1 MHLTQL
7 FSAEDLQSQ
16 LTAGMVK
23 ATPHPTGRLTIF
35 NYTQRAQ
42 YTPELWNHVTDLCRG
57 LIVDSEDNLVARAFE
72 KFWNLD
78 DPRHPETLTANLPT
92 TPPLLTRK
100 LDGSLGVG
108 YQLDGAWYVATRGAF
123 VSDQAVWASAWLAA
137 NSPSIWPE
145 GHTPLFEIVYPDNQ
159 IVVRYE
165 TSGLILLAL
174 VRIETGEELPY
185 AELITWAERNNIPAV
200 ESFDTEARLLADYA
214 TEDIRNEEGY
224 VASWPRP
231 GATPLRVK
239 IKYANYVRLHRLL
252 TQTNAVTVWEM
263 LRDSL
268 DIAAL
273 TTDVPADF
281 RAWIDATQAR
291 FTTAFA
297 AIEASARTAFLAYPG
312 DKNAAD
318 PEAKK
323 AFALWVQANHLPL
336 APILFAMIS
345 GKNYAP
351 IIWKSIRPRGDEEKT
366 FKVDEE

>member
-7 FSAEDLQSQ
+7 FSAEDLQAQ

-57 LIVDSEDNLVARAFE
+57 LIVDTESNLVARAFQ

-92 TPPLLTRK
+92 APPLLTRK

-108 YQLDGAWYVATRGAF
+108 YQLDGKWYVATRGAF
-123 VSDQAVWASAWLAA
+123 VSDQAVWASEWLAA

-145 GHTPLFEIVYPDNQ
+145 GYTPLFEIVYPENQ

-185 AELITWAERNNIPAV
+185 AELSTWGERNNIPVV
-200 ESFDTEARLLADYA
+200 EAFDRPLAECA
-214 TEDIRNEEGY
+214 AEDIRNEEGY

-231 GATPLRVK
+231 GTTPLRVK

-263 LRDSL
+263 LRDNL
-268 DIAAL
+268 DIATL

-297 AIEASARTAFLAYPG
+297 AIEESARTAFLAYPG
-312 DKNAAD
+312 SKDAAD

-323 AFALWVQANHLPL
+323 AFALWVMANH
-336 APILFAMIS
+336 ASISGILFAMIS
-345 GKNYAP
+345 GKPYDA

>member
-1 MHLTQL
+1 MRLTQL
-7 FSAEDLQSQ
+7 FSAADLQSQ
-16 LTAGMVK
+16 LEAGMVK
-23 ATPHPTGRLTIF
+23 ATPHPSGRLTIF

-57 LIVDSEDNLVARAFE
+57 LIVDTENNLVARAFQ

-78 DPRHPETLTANLPT
+78 DQRHPETLTANLPIT
-92 TPPLLTRK
+92 QPLLTRK

-108 YQLDGAWYVATRGAF
+108 YQLDGKWYVATRGAF
-123 VSDQAVWASAWLAA
+123 VSDQAVWASAWLAR

-145 GHTPLFEIVYPDNQ
+145 GFTPLFEIVYPENQ

-185 AELITWAERNNIPAV
+185 AELVSWSERNNIRAV
-200 ESFDTEARLLADYA
+200 ESFDRPLAECVA
-214 TEDIRNEEGY
+214 EDVRNEEGY

-273 TTDVPADF
+273 TMDVPADF
-281 RAWIDATQAR
+281 RTWIDASRTR
-291 FTTAFA
+291 FTGAFA
-297 AIEASARTAFLAYPG
+297 AIEDSARAAMAEYTG
-312 DKNAAD
+312 STNASD

-323 AFALWVQANHLPL
+323 AFALWVQANHLSL

-345 GKNYAP
+345 GKDYSP
-351 IIWKSIRPRGDEEKT
+351 TIWKSIRPRGDEEKT